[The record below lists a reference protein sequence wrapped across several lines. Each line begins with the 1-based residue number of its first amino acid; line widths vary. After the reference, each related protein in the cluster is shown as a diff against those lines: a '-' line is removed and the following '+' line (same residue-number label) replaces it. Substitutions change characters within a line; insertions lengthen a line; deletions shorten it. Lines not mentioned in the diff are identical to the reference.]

1 MIAEESIHG
10 RTQGRLLSWVLMLA
24 DATSPDHQAL
34 LAADGT
40 YAHLF
45 RLQAAGYVNP

>member
-34 LAADGT
+34 YARASMLAPVIA
-40 YAHLF
+40 
-45 RLQAAGYVNP
+45 RLANV